1 MRWAL
6 AGCSFALLL
15 ALAVFTVAIRSANV
29 RSRAWLER
37 LTRDVHARQV
47 ELARRQ
53 FEVRMAT
60 ARPALALRCRALIG
74 EEAVAE

>member
-15 ALAVFTVAIRSANV
+15 TLAVFTVAIRSANV
-29 RSRAWLER
+29 RSRALLEQ

-47 ELARRQ
+47 EMARRQ

-60 ARPALALRCRALIG
+60 ARQALAQRWRSVVG
-74 EEAVAE
+74 EAVAE

>member
-6 AGCSFALLL
+6 AGSSFALLL
-15 ALAVFTVAIRSANV
+15 ALAVFTVAIRAANV
-29 RSRAWLER
+29 RSRARIED

-60 ARPALALRCRALIG
+60 ACQALSSRWRAVVG
-74 EEAVAE
+74 EAIAE